1 MAYDAILDQKNEV
14 QQREFVQRFVSAIDN
29 IMQFVANRLG
39 WSRDAEYVGVKKG
52 SFNASLVARNVDD
65 GSKVLIRFPFPG
77 QVYTPWLEEEV
88 INEVTVLSYIHTHTT
103 IPVPRVLYWGL
114 ADVSPSQLGPFII
127 MEFIEGTSLDT
138 LLRDPT
144 ISQGDRSVLDPAI
157 DERKL
162 AVIYN

>member
-65 GSKVLIRFPFPG
+65 GSKVLIL
-77 QVYTPWLEEEV
+77 LEYLAGNPEV
-88 INEVTVLSYIHTHTT
+88 RWEPAIGGV
-103 IPVPRVLYWGL
+103 
-114 ADVSPSQLGPFII
+114 
-127 MEFIEGTSLDT
+127 EGT
-138 LLRDPT
+138 
-144 ISQGDRSVLDPAI
+144 
-157 DERKL
+157 
-162 AVIYN
+162 